1 MFVAA
6 AVLFVCVCLFVCK
19 YITSAVRKGASMSVS
34 LFMCVCGVDELS
46 HLVECVLINPG
57 RVLIQEMGTD

>member
-1 MFVAA
+1 MI
-6 AVLFVCVCLFVCK
+6 LFVCVSVHMCDSLCDSVC
-19 YITSAVRKGASMSVS
+19 V
-34 LFMCVCGVDELS
+34 CVCVCVCACGVDKLS

>member
-1 MFVAA
+1 MI
-6 AVLFVCVCLFVCK
+6 LFVCVSVHMCDSLCDSVC
-19 YITSAVRKGASMSVS
+19 V
-34 LFMCVCGVDELS
+34 CVCVCACGVDKLS